1 MSMRSNKLNIPTN
14 FVQQQAQLMQQ
25 QQQQQLQQKQFHS
38 QQQQPQPEHMQQQ
51 QQQQQQQQFIPPP
64 QYQQQQQQLLAQLQ
78 QQHKFQQQQQQ
89 LSQSPPTQQQNLNNS
104 RNNLASLVAAIN
116 ANDHHH
122 HPTYGSAVGT
132 TTNAA
137 ILKSSSSAS
146 CSSPTPLNPPPSY
159 SAAIAQNPPYQ
170 FINHYQTSAVGGTN
184 IQDLNHPNNNS
195 LVLATSLTECEE
207 PEDDQHAL
215 QLAQQQQQ
223 QQQQLCVVAK
233 MQKSVTI
240 TVTPQRSNSMD
251 YLNFEEKRQLIASS
265 LSLSDILQCNPANN
279 VQTSKENVTAKKQ
292 NGAALRTN
300 SLGSGTR
307 TPPLERKSKLAAL
320 GRFFKPW
327 KWRRKKKSEKF
338 VAASKALER
347 KISVRA
353 NREELV
359 QKGILLPESPLGNI
373 QEPGE
378 ESYYNNSNAVNNS
391 TNNANGVNT
400 LHSSNVQ
407 NNSMLNATTG
417 GSNMGNSINSSQ
429 QQQQQQQQQV
439 NNALAIQFQTN
450 NGGSLNN
457 PASNN
462 TQNLNNNNN
471 SLSVANTNNINNIN
485 NGNNCNNNSNSNNIV
500 GGNENSNNSNNG
512 GVPHSQSAP
521 HQLGVGGQQQQQQQQ
536 QPPPL
541 TPLAQHHQ
549 ALAQQ
554 LQQRFAISNNNEPRK
569 DKTDAQHG
577 GNGTLSP
584 NTEQPPCQGSM
595 LPPPGGG
602 NMNVGS
608 QQNHS
613 HNMVSG
619 RDQHD
624 SHTQNSK
631 LERPN
636 TLGTNKLAR
645 RVNVCYEHYPE
656 GSSNAMMG
664 GPPGS
669 TPPPYADSSIGGGS
683 GAGHHHHHHDGR
695 GGGSGSGGKMV
706 GGVML
711 SELPEPPIPVS
722 EIGPIPPPPMF
733 STPSPTLVAGR
744 PHGPGAINDKDYQP
758 YDDYDNDNE
767 DDNGSDIDYNY
778 QTYSNHIDTQR
789 IEEIPAKEPKLNAV
803 PLKSALKKKPGQN
816 SSSPATPISDHSNAN
831 GTLPQGMGM
840 GNNSNN
846 SSGSSTNQRPLV
858 VRQDATNSYN
868 LKPIL
873 RPRIRIWQQMFNL
886 PCTMENK
893 ENTRP
898 YVIRE
903 TSSDSSD
910 EDGSRVLYRD
920 DDTSRQAK
928 IARKESLSLKLQLR
942 PDKQDLI
949 NRNILHPVNDNEMK
963 ESKEAIGARLIR
975 RLSMRPTADELVER
989 NILKTTTPAEE
1000 KKQKEEKKSYLLRK
1014 LSFRPTVEELK
1025 EKKIIRFND
1034 YIEVTQAHDYDRRA
1048 DKPWTRLTPKDKA
1061 AIRKELNEFKSSEM
1075 AVHEGSRHLTR
1086 FHRP

>member
-1 MSMRSNKLNIPTN
+1 MSMRSNKLNS
-14 FVQQQAQLMQQ
+14 
-25 QQQQQLQQKQFHS
+25 S
-38 QQQQPQPEHMQQQ
+38 QSAYP
-51 QQQQQQQQFIPPP
+51 PPP
-64 QYQQQQQQLLAQLQ
+64 QSPQLQYLPHHQHQQQQLLQQLQ

-89 LSQSPPTQQQNLNNS
+89 LSQSPPSVSQQHQHQHQPPNATNS
-104 RNNLASLVAAIN
+104 RNNLATLVAAIN
-116 ANDHHH
+116 NENG
-122 HPTYGSAVGT
+122 YQLSA
-132 TTNAA
+132 AA
-137 ILKSSSSAS
+137 GN
-146 CSSPTPLNPPPSY
+146 SPAINVTSPPSY
-159 SAAIAQNPPYQ
+159 SAAIAAGNGAGGGGGGGSMSAPILEGHKTNASPFQ
-170 FINHYQTSAVGGTN
+170 FLNHYQA
-184 IQDLNHPNNNS
+184 QDLANLPNS
-195 LVLATSLTECEE
+195 QLVVDGGGGVVAEE
-207 PEDDQHAL
+207 DVDELDP
-215 QLAQQQQQ
+215 
-223 QQQQLCVVAK
+223 QQQLCVVAK

-265 LSLSDILQCNPANN
+265 LSLSDILHCNPAAAG
-279 VQTSKENVTAKKQ
+279 KEAAANANGELSPNHQNPQFSTLQSPKKQ

-307 TPPLERKSKLAAL
+307 TPPLERKSKLSAL

-338 VAASKALER
+338 EAASKSLER

-378 ESYYNNSNAVNNS
+378 DVYFNSNANTSNNMANGSILSVANNNNNNNNSN
-391 TNNANGVNT
+391 
-400 LHSSNVQ
+400 
-407 NNSMLNATTG
+407 
-417 GSNMGNSINSSQ
+417 GSALQNSINTTTAGSAGGALISQQQLAQ
-429 QQQQQQQQQV
+429 QQQQQQQQQHQMV
-439 NNALAIQFQTN
+439 NVPTSISVQQFNAM
-450 NGGSLNN
+450 NGG
-457 PASNN
+457 
-462 TQNLNNNNN
+462 NNNN
-471 SLSVANTNNINNIN
+471 
-485 NGNNCNNNSNSNNIV
+485 G
-500 GGNENSNNSNNG
+500 SNNG
-512 GVPHSQSAP
+512 VGGVNNSSGSNGQNGGGGGGDASPMSNVPHSQSAP
-521 HQLGVGGQQQQQQQQ
+521 HQLG

-554 LQQRFAISNNNEPRK
+554 LQQRFAISNNNETRK
-569 DKTDAQHG
+569 DKTDAPHG
-577 GNGTLSP
+577 GNGAALSP
-584 NTEQPPCQGSM
+584 QTEQPSGQSSL

-602 NMNVGS
+602 NSGAQS
-608 QQNHS
+608 NHNHVTPHVAGGGGGNGGNS
-613 HNMVSG
+613 GG

-624 SHTQNSK
+624 GAPRTQNSK

-636 TLGTNKLAR
+636 TLGTGKVSR
-645 RVNVCYEHYPE
+645 RVNICYHNEHYPD
-656 GSSNAMMG
+656 GGAAVNNVIG

-669 TPPPYADSSIGGGS
+669 TPPPYTADGKMTNAQGGGGGGS
-683 GAGHHHHHHDGR
+683 GNVGA
-695 GGGSGSGGKMV
+695 

-733 STPSPTLVAGR
+733 STPSPTLIAGR
-744 PHGPGAINDKDYQP
+744 AHGPGAMNDQGYQDYD
-758 YDDYDNDNE
+758 YDDQE
-767 DDNGSDIDYNY
+767 PDDDQLDSDEEYMF
-778 QTYSNHIDTQR
+778 QLRQQQQSLHPNHVDTQR
-789 IEEIPAKEPKLNAV
+789 VEEIPAKEPKPNAV
-803 PLKSALKKKPGQN
+803 PLKSALKKKPGQT
-816 SSSPATPISDHSNAN
+816 STSSPATPTQDHSNAN
-831 GTLPQGMGM
+831 GNVQQGG
-840 GNNSNN
+840 GGGGGGPATSA
-846 SSGSSTNQRPLV
+846 SQRPLV
-858 VRQDATNSYN
+858 VRQDATNSYS

-873 RPRIRIWQQMFNL
+873 RPRIRIWQQVFNINL
-886 PCTMENK
+886 PCTVENK

-898 YVIRE
+898 FVIRE
-903 TSSDSSD
+903 SSSDSD
-910 EDGSRVLYRD
+910 EGDGRILYRD
-920 DDTSRQAK
+920 DDNDRQAK

-949 NRNILHPVNDNEMK
+949 NRNILHQVTDNEIK

-975 RLSMRPTADELVER
+975 RLSMRPTAEELVER
-989 NILKTTTPAEE
+989 NILKTQSPAEE

>member
-1 MSMRSNKLNIPTN
+1 ML
-14 FVQQQAQLMQQ
+14 
-25 QQQQQLQQKQFHS
+25 H
-38 QQQQPQPEHMQQQ
+38 
-51 QQQQQQQQFIPPP
+51 
-64 QYQQQQQQLLAQLQ
+64 YQQNEQYPQLL
-78 QQHKFQQQQQQ
+78 
-89 LSQSPPTQQQNLNNS
+89 
-104 RNNLASLVAAIN
+104 
-116 ANDHHH
+116 
-122 HPTYGSAVGT
+122 
-132 TTNAA
+132 
-137 ILKSSSSAS
+137 
-146 CSSPTPLNPPPSY
+146 PS
-159 SAAIAQNPPYQ
+159 
-170 FINHYQTSAVGGTN
+170 
-184 IQDLNHPNNNS
+184 
-195 LVLATSLTECEE
+195 
-207 PEDDQHAL
+207 
-215 QLAQQQQQ
+215 
-223 QQQQLCVVAK
+223 
-233 MQKSVTI
+233 
-240 TVTPQRSNSMD
+240 
-251 YLNFEEKRQLIASS
+251 
-265 LSLSDILQCNPANN
+265 
-279 VQTSKENVTAKKQ
+279 
-292 NGAALRTN
+292 
-300 SLGSGTR
+300 
-307 TPPLERKSKLAAL
+307 
-320 GRFFKPW
+320 
-327 KWRRKKKSEKF
+327 
-338 VAASKALER
+338 
-347 KISVRA
+347 
-353 NREELV
+353 NR
-359 QKGILLPESPLGNI
+359 
-373 QEPGE
+373 
-378 ESYYNNSNAVNNS
+378 
-391 TNNANGVNT
+391 
-400 LHSSNVQ
+400 
-407 NNSMLNATTG
+407 
-417 GSNMGNSINSSQ
+417 
-429 QQQQQQQQQV
+429 QQQQQQV
-439 NNALAIQFQTN
+439 PVLKVYYLRLNSKED
-450 NGGSLNN
+450 GSKAAACLFE
-457 PASNN
+457 
-462 TQNLNNNNN
+462 NNNNN
-471 SLSVANTNNINNIN
+471 SRNTNTTMKTLAPNIRRRRRCDRHHLELYH
-485 NGNNCNNNSNSNNIV
+485 GGD
-500 GGNENSNNSNNG
+500 GGNKASSSTSSPTTEFPPKSK
-512 GVPHSQSAP
+512 SASTSP
-521 HQLGVGGQQQQQQQQ
+521 ISDLGIPAPPIT
-536 QPPPL
+536 PPPAFL
-541 TPLAQHHQ
+541 SEGYRRSTTPSKSAAVKRSL
-549 ALAQQ
+549 
-554 LQQRFAISNNNEPRK
+554 EPRK

-602 NMNVGS
+602 NVIVGS

-613 HNMVSG
+613 HMVSG

-631 LERPN
+631 MERPN

-645 RVNVCYEHYPE
+645 RVNVCYEHYPD

-664 GPPGS
+664 GPLGS
-669 TPPPYADSSIGGGS
+669 TPPPYTDASGG
-683 GAGHHHHHHDGR
+683 GHHHHHHDGR
-695 GGGSGSGGKMV
+695 GKMV

-767 DDNGSDIDYNY
+767 DDNGSDNDYNY

-816 SSSPATPISDHSNAN
+816 SSSPATPIQDHSNAN
-831 GTLPQGMGM
+831 GTLPQGMGNNS
-840 GNNSNN
+840 NNSNN
-846 SSGSSTNQRPLV
+846 SSGGGHGGSSTQQRPLV

-873 RPRIRIWQQMFNL
+873 RPRIRIWQQMFNINL

-949 NRNILHPVNDNEMK
+949 NRNILHPVNDNEIK

>member
-1 MSMRSNKLNIPTN
+1 MSMRSNKQNAVTN
-14 FVQQQAQLMQQ
+14 FAQQNN
-25 QQQQQLQQKQFHS
+25 S
-38 QQQQPQPEHMQQQ
+38 QHD
-51 QQQQQQQQFIPPP
+51 QQQQQQQQFLPPP

-78 QQHKFQQQQQQ
+78 QQHKFQQQHAQ
-89 LSQSPPTQQQNLNNS
+89 LSQSPPTSQASHLIHNNS

-122 HPTYGSAVGT
+122 HPYGGGVGMG
-132 TTNAA
+132 
-137 ILKSSSSAS
+137 KSSPS
-146 CSSPTPLNPPPSY
+146 PLNPPPSY
-159 SAAIAQNPPYQ
+159 SAAIAQNPPFQY
-170 FINHYQTSAVGGTN
+170 INHYQSPPPATN
-184 IQDLNHPNNNS
+184 TNANVSDLNPNNNS
-195 LVLATSLTECEE
+195 LVLSSNSTVAHESED
-207 PEDDQHAL
+207 PEDDQH
-215 QLAQQQQQ
+215 Q

-265 LSLSDILQCNPANN
+265 LSLSDILHCNPPPG
-279 VQTSKENVTAKKQ
+279 VQDNKDQVNAKKQ

-307 TPPLERKSKLAAL
+307 TPPLERKSKLSAL

-338 VAASKALER
+338 EAASKSLER

-373 QEPGE
+373 QEP
-378 ESYYNNSNAVNNS
+378 
-391 TNNANGVNT
+391 
-400 LHSSNVQ
+400 
-407 NNSMLNATTG
+407 
-417 GSNMGNSINSSQ
+417 
-429 QQQQQQQQQV
+429 
-439 NNALAIQFQTN
+439 
-450 NGGSLNN
+450 
-457 PASNN
+457 
-462 TQNLNNNNN
+462 
-471 SLSVANTNNINNIN
+471 
-485 NGNNCNNNSNSNNIV
+485 
-500 GGNENSNNSNNG
+500 
-512 GVPHSQSAP
+512 
-521 HQLGVGGQQQQQQQQ
+521 
-536 QPPPL
+536 
-541 TPLAQHHQ
+541 
-549 ALAQQ
+549 
-554 LQQRFAISNNNEPRK
+554 EPRK

-602 NMNVGS
+602 SGGS

-613 HNMVSG
+613 HMVSG

-631 LERPN
+631 MERPN

-645 RVNVCYEHYPE
+645 RVNVCYEHYPD
-656 GSSNAMMG
+656 GSSGNSMMG

-669 TPPPYADSSIGGGS
+669 TPPPYADAS
-683 GAGHHHHHHDGR
+683 GHHHH
-695 GGGSGSGGKMV
+695 GGKMV

-711 SELPEPPIPVS
+711 SELPEPPIPLS

-744 PHGPGAINDKDYQP
+744 PHGPGAVNDKDYQP
-758 YDDYDNDNE
+758 YDDYDNDHDH
-767 DDNGSDIDYNY
+767 DDNDSDNDYNY
-778 QTYSNHIDTQR
+778 QHYPNHIDTQR
-789 IEEIPAKEPKLNAV
+789 IEEIPAKEPKPNAV
-803 PLKSALKKKPGQN
+803 PLKSALKKKTGHN
-816 SSSPATPISDHSNAN
+816 VNSSSSPATPIQDHTNAN
-831 GTLPQGMGM
+831 GSLPQGMGGGAGGS
-840 GNNSNN
+840 GNNSGVGGSGMSNN
-846 SSGSSTNQRPLV
+846 ASHTSTSHQRPLV

-873 RPRIRIWQQMFNL
+873 RPRIRICRQQMFNINL

-898 YVIRE
+898 FVIRE
-903 TSSDSSD
+903 NSSDSSD
-910 EDGSRVLYRD
+910 DDASRVLYRD

-949 NRNILHPVNDNEMK
+949 NRNILHPVNDNDVK

-989 NILKTTTPAEE
+989 NILKTQTPAEE